1 MAVSERYTRQMALN
15 GGYAYREQL
24 NQRAQGHRLL
34 DYLVRRYEHSAP
46 EEWQARLERG
56 EVQLNGQIAHGQE
69 TLKVGQVLI
78 WQRPTWQED
87 AAPLHFEVLH
97 QDDAVLA
104 VTKPSGLPTLP
115 GGGFLEHTLLHLV
128 RAEFPQASPLHRLG
142 RGTSG
147 LVLFA
152 RTTAAAASLSKAWR
166 EQQIGKRYLAL
177 AAGRA
182 EQDAYDIRTPIGPV
196 PHPLLGEVYAASP
209 AGKASR
215 SSARVLERRETDAP
229 HTLFEVDIFTGRPHQ
244 IRIHLASIGLP
255 LLGDPLYG
263 AGGLPLPHLPGLPG
277 DGGYWL
283 HAHQLRFVHP
293 VSGEMMELTAPA
305 PPVLQVGGQLPAQS
319 PGSAGPNTSGG

>member
-1 MAVSERYTRQMALN
+1 MALN
-15 GGYAYREQL
+15 SGYAYREQIGG
-24 NQRAQGHRLL
+24 RAQGQNLL
-34 DYLVRRYEHSAP
+34 SYLAGRYPHSTPA
-46 EEWQARLERG
+46 EWQERLERG
-56 EVQLNGQIAHGQE
+56 EVQLDGQIASGEE
-69 TLKVGQVLI
+69 TLQIGQILI
-78 WQRPTWQED
+78 WQRPPWQED
-87 AAPLHFEVLH
+87 AAPLHFEVLY
-97 QDDAVLA
+97 QDAAVLA

-152 RTTAAAASLSKAWR
+152 RTTAAAASLSRAWR

-177 AAGRA
+177 SAGHA
-182 EQDAYDIRTPIGPV
+182 GQDAYDIRTPIGPV
-196 PHPLLGEVYAASP
+196 PHPLLDEVYAASP

-215 SSARVLERRETDAP
+215 SLARVLERRGTAELQ
-229 HTLFEVDIFTGRPHQ
+229 TLFEVDILTGRPHQ

-263 AGGLPLPHLPGLPG
+263 VGGLPLPHLPGLPG

-283 HAHQLRFVHP
+283 HAHRLRFVHP
-293 VSGEMMELTAPA
+293 VSGEVLEITAP
-305 PPVLQVGGQLPAQS
+305 PPPILQIGGQLPPQL

>member
-1 MAVSERYTRQMALN
+1 MALN

-24 NQRAQGHRLL
+24 GQRAEGQNLL
-34 DYLVRRYEHSAP
+34 SYLALRYEHSTSG
-46 EEWQARLERG
+46 EWQTHLERG
-56 EVQLNGQIAHGQE
+56 EVRLDEQIAAGDE
-69 TLKVGQVLI
+69 TLRAGQVLI
-78 WQRPTWQED
+78 WQRPPWREE
-87 AAPLHFEVLH
+87 AAPLHFEVLY
-97 QDDAVLA
+97 QDAAMLA
-104 VTKPSGLPTLP
+104 VAKPSGLPTLP

-147 LVLFA
+147 VVLFA
-152 RTTAAAASLSKAWR
+152 RTTAAASSLSRAWR

-177 AAGRA
+177 SAGHA
-182 EQDAYDIRTPIGPV
+182 EQDAYDICTPIGPV
-196 PHPLLGEVYAASP
+196 PHPLLGEVYAANP

-215 SSARVLERRETDAP
+215 SLVRVLERRETDHLQA
-229 HTLFEVDIFTGRPHQ
+229 LFEVDIFTGRPHQ

-283 HAHQLRFVHP
+283 HAHRLRFVHP
-293 VSGEMMELTAPA
+293 TSGAVLEITAPP
-305 PPVLQVGGQLPAQS
+305 PPVLQVGGQLWPQS
-319 PGSAGPNTSGG
+319 PVNAGPNTSGA

>member
-1 MAVSERYTRQMALN
+1 MALN
-15 GGYAYREQL
+15 GGYAYHEQIGG
-24 NQRAQGHRLL
+24 RAQGQSLL
-34 DYLVRRYEHSAP
+34 SYLAGRYPHSTPA
-46 EEWQARLERG
+46 EWQARLEQG
-56 EVQLNGQIAHGQE
+56 EVLLSGVPAAGAE
-69 TLKVGQVLI
+69 TLQIGQDLV
-78 WQRPTWQED
+78 WRRPPWKEE
-87 AAPLHFEVLH
+87 AAPLHFGVLH
-97 QDDAVLA
+97 QDSAVLA
-104 VTKPSGLPTLP
+104 VAKPSGLPTLP

-152 RTTAAAASLSKAWR
+152 RTTAAAANLSRAWR

-209 AGKASR
+209 VGKVSR
-215 SSARVLERRETDAP
+215 SLARVLERRGTANP
-229 HTLFEVDIFTGRPHQ
+229 QTPSSHTLFEVDILTGRPHQ

-263 AGGLPLPHLPGLPG
+263 AGGLPLTHLPGLPG

-293 VSGEMMELTAPA
+293 VSGKVLELTAPP